1 MRSLIGPTILLLVLA
16 GRPVPSAPR
25 LTPRLGLAAAEQSQP
40 PAPTPPPAAPA
51 RPQSA
56 KESVTRETSPAPP
69 APKAEPEPAPPTP
82 TPAAPAPA
90 PPAAPP
96 AGQSPPKPRVLSPRE
111 PGGDGVTEEVHA
123 RLAHTEKII
132 AQIDPGALTQDRREI
147 YAGIQDFVVKA
158 KEALSAKDLPR
169 ARNLAEKA
177 STLADDLAK
186 AVKSS
191 Q

>member
-1 MRSLIGPTILLLVLA
+1 MRPLIGPSILVLVLV
-16 GRPVPSAPR
+16 GRPAPPASR
-25 LTPRLGLAAAEQSQP
+25 LTPPVGVAAAEQGQP
-40 PAPTPPPAAPA
+40 PAPPPRAPGE
-51 RPQSA
+51 
-56 KESVTRETSPAPP
+56 KESATRETSPAPP
-69 APKAEPEPAPPTP
+69 TVEAPPD
-82 TPAAPAPA
+82 
-90 PPAAPP
+90 AAPP
-96 AGQSPPKPRVLSPRE
+96 AGQTAPKPRVLSPRE
-111 PGGDGVTEEVHA
+111 PGGNGVTQEVHA

-132 AQIDPGALTQDRREI
+132 AQIDPGGLTQDRREI

-186 AVKSS
+186 AVKGS